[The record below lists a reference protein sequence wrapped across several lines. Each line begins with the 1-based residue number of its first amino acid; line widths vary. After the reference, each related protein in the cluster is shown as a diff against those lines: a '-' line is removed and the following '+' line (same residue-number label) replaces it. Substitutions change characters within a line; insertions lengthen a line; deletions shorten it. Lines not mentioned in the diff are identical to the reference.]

1 MATTKSTAKSPA
13 AKRPSPT
20 TGSAKTRGKPAV
32 GTSSRTEPA
41 TKSPR
46 KPGAVKPA
54 GVAKR
59 ATPVVSEDAG
69 AAKAVRR
76 RTGKASG
83 IPTEQ
88 RRHYIE
94 IAAYY
99 IAERRGFA
107 PGNPAE
113 DWAQAEAEI
122 DRMLAAGGPQTG
134 R

>member
-1 MATTKSTAKSPA
+1 MATTKSSAKSSA
-13 AKRPSPT
+13 AKRPPPT
-20 TGSAKTRGKPAV
+20 TATVQTKGKPAV
-32 GTSSRTEPA
+32 GTSV
-41 TKSPR
+41 R
-46 KPGAVKPA
+46 KAGVVKAA
-54 GVAKR
+54 GVAKKAISR
-59 ATPVVSEDAG
+59 VSEDTG
-69 AAKAVRR
+69 AAKPVRR

-83 IPTEQ
+83 IPSEQ